1 MQRLLPLTVSA
12 VPVPKGPRP
21 LAEHISKCVRKGW
34 YWVSITWNGN
44 SVKMVWAAR
53 YTLIGLKRA
62 CRKVECNAKAT
73 HKLLGV

>member
-1 MQRLLPLTVSA
+1 
-12 VPVPKGPRP
+12 
-21 LAEHISKCVRKGW
+21 
-34 YWVSITWNGN
+34 
-44 SVKMVWAAR
+44 MVWAAR